1 MSGAA
6 KVSALGGLWAAMAL
20 SCPSIANASPAST
33 SPEEGYDLGQ
43 IEGPRA
49 IAMGGAL
56 NALGTSTEALYLNP
70 ANLPLARNYHFEL
83 IGSYWPEAQR
93 YSVGG
98 AVVDSSSSR
107 LAGGFAGQG
116 SCQDCFDGAGLHRN
130 FTDIRLGVAYPFGTI
145 LSIGGV
151 VRYLHVDQG
160 IAVGP
165 LGPSLASDGTP
176 NGAVMSTFTLD
187 AGITVTPIPQL
198 RFGLVG
204 HNLTD
209 PGTGLAPTWLAGGI
223 GYAGGVFAIEADLL
237 GDFTTYGH
245 TEGRFMA
252 GGEVFL
258 GQHVPLRIGYRYD
271 DGTKSDG
278 LYGGIGYIAKQ
289 WGVEFSGGGDVYSAH
304 TSLLFGLGV
313 RYFYDSSGLGNNQ
326 SAEPDS
332 F

>member
-1 MSGAA
+1 M
-6 KVSALGGLWAAMAL
+6 
-20 SCPSIANASPAST
+20 
-33 SPEEGYDLGQ
+33 GQ
-43 IEGPRA
+43 IEAPRA
-49 IAMGGAL
+49 IGMGGAL

-83 IGSYWPEAQR
+83 LGSYWPEAQR

-107 LAGGFAGQG
+107 LAGGFAGSG
-116 SCQDCFDGAGLHRN
+116 SCQDCFNGFGLNRN

-160 IAVGP
+160 VAVGP
-165 LGPSLASDGTP
+165 FSQGNAVTSLASDGTP
-176 NGAVMSTFTLD
+176 NGAVMSAFTLD
-187 AGITVTPIPQL
+187 AGITVTPTPQL

-209 PGTGLAPTWLAGGI
+209 PGTGLAPTTLAGGI
-223 GYAGGVFAIEADLL
+223 GYQGGIFAVEADLL

-245 TEGRFMA
+245 TEGRFMM
-252 GGEVFL
+252 GGELFV
-258 GQHVPLRIGYRYD
+258 GQHFPLRLGFRYD
-271 DGTKSDG
+271 DGSKTDG
-278 LYGGIGYIAKQ
+278 IYGGIGYISKQ
-289 WGVEFSGGGDVYSAH
+289 WGIEFSGGGDVYSPH
-304 TSLLFGLGV
+304 TNSLIFGLGL
-313 RYFYDSSGLGNNQ
+313 RYFYDSTGLGNNAA
-326 SAEPDS
+326 SEPDS